1 MNVLTPSKA
10 LVAALGLGTV
20 LLVGC
25 NRADDT
31 AVPAPEPA
39 PMEETTPP
47 VTEPAPTPDPATTPA
62 PTDPA
67 TTPPPADGTTPPADD
82 TATPPADESAPP
94 PSSG

>member
-1 MNVLTPSKA
+1 MNIITPSKA

-39 PMEETTPP
+39 PMEETAPP
-47 VTEPAPTPDPATTPA
+47 ATEPAPMTDPA
-62 PTDPA
+62 TDPA
-67 TTPPPADGTTPPADD
+67 TTPPPTDD
-82 TATPPADESAPP
+82 TTTPPADESTPP
-94 PSSG
+94 ASG